1 MKTRL
6 AEIIQSRGLERKQ
19 IASDL
24 EIERRTLDNYI
35 NEYTLMHSDIIR
47 KMAQYFNVSTDYLL
61 GIDNLDDEFLNE
73 KIDIITKEL
82 KEIFEEDLK
91 ESTLLTKEYF
101 DKQSHWRKFKQYFS
115 RLLSPIL

>member
-73 KIDIITKEL
+73 KIDIIPYDKDAS
-82 KEIFEEDLK
+82 KFI
-91 ESTLLTKEYF
+91 EYHLNKKSYNF
-101 DKQSHWRKFKQYFS
+101 YFHDFF
-115 RLLSPIL
+115 L

>member
-6 AEIIQSRGLERKQ
+6 AEIIQSRGLEGKQ

-82 KEIFEEDLK
+82 KEIVYHLNK
-91 ESTLLTKEYF
+91 KS
-101 DKQSHWRKFKQYFS
+101 
-115 RLLSPIL
+115 

>member
-82 KEIFEEDLK
+82 KEIVYHLK
-91 ESTLLTKEYF
+91 KKIL
-101 DKQSHWRKFKQYFS
+101 KFLFS
-115 RLLSPIL
+115 GFFSLKFLINRL

>member
-19 IASDL
+19 
-24 EIERRTLDNYI
+24 IERRTLDNYI

-82 KEIFEEDLK
+82 KEIVYHLNK
-91 ESTLLTKEYF
+91 KS
-101 DKQSHWRKFKQYFS
+101 
-115 RLLSPIL
+115 